1 MIKLNPHTI
10 TFVEEY
16 IDFYYNFL
24 SRSKYNHFA
33 ARIEARKM
41 SQVNPRSISG
51 TGILQ
56 ENSLSKSLMKEERS
70 TPTARHSRVQPSVIK
85 AVQPMMLDVMKSFDF
100 NNTSEAVVKAVE
112 LTERTWA
119 KQMSGRDKHEYAKL
133 MLRGIVKEEDG
144 SEGNMDEIIEL
155 IVMVAKNRTLV
166 NLFKKSGKAC
176 LSCCK

>member
-1 MIKLNPHTI
+1 MIRLNPHTLI
-10 TFVEEY
+10 FIEEY
-16 IDFYYNFL
+16 IDYYYNFL

-41 SQVNPRSISG
+41 SQVTP
-51 TGILQ
+51 Q
-56 ENSLSKSLMKEERS
+56 ENSLSKSLMKE
-70 TPTARHSRVQPSVIK
+70 SRVQPGVIK
-85 AVQPMMLDVMKSFDF
+85 AVQPLMLDVMKSFEF
-100 NNTSEAVVKAVE
+100 NTTTEAVIKAVE

-119 KQMSGRDKHEYAKL
+119 KQMTGRDKHEYAKL
-133 MLRGIVKEEDG
+133 MLRGIVKEENG